1 MITCN
6 YVPDP
11 PRVTLDVTSMPAG
24 TARVEVVRIDS
35 NGAESPVRGAADVP
49 VQDTAAWTVI
59 DWDVPIGRAPVWRAT
74 YRNAAGGLLG
84 TETGSLVRDGVGPEL
99 LANGGFDDGLTGWAT
114 TGTVQQLFSGPTPP
128 HAVIRGAGSL
138 SQSVV
143 LDPGAGTTVTVSHQ
157 NDPGIGST
165 VTVTPDVGNPV
176 MAVMS
181 DSGNDWVTTTV
192 NLPAGASSAIM
203 TIAGTTGSTRVDNVT
218 ARAVYHSDGT
228 VPAPDCDLA
237 WISNPYDPD
246 SAMMVTLMAGT
257 DDETGHDMTTSLSL
271 PGRRTHLPS
280 AVVGVRGIGG
290 SRTLVVRC
298 WSLEEAQQLEDL
310 LATTTTLL
318 VRSPAIRHRTG
329 CLYVVI
335 GEAREMSHHN
345 RPATPEATTW
355 TLSADEVD
363 PGALGIL
370 VPPWTYADLWAYL
383 VAQTGKTAPTY
394 TDLQS
399 VFPLYLDVTKG
410 V

>member
-35 NGAESPVRGAADVP
+35 NGSQAPVRGAADVP
-49 VQDTAAWTVI
+49 VQDAAAWTAT
-59 DWDVPIGRAPVWRAT
+59 DWDVPVGRAPVWRAT

-84 TETGSLVRDGVGPEL
+84 TETG
-99 LANGGFDDGLTGWAT
+99 
-114 TGTVQQLFSGPTPP
+114 QL
-128 HAVIRGAGSL
+128 
-138 SQSVV
+138 
-143 LDPGAGTTVTVSHQ
+143 
-157 NDPGIGST
+157 
-165 VTVTPDVGNPV
+165 
-176 MAVMS
+176 
-181 DSGNDWVTTTV
+181 DS
-192 NLPAGASSAIM
+192 P
-203 TIAGTTGSTRVDNVT
+203 
-218 ARAVYHSDGT
+218 

-237 WISNPYDPD
+237 WISNPYDPS
-246 SAMMVTLMAGT
+246 SAMLVTLMAGT
-257 DDETGHDMTTSLSL
+257 DDETGHDMEASLSL

-298 WSLEEAQQLEDL
+298 WTLEEAQQLEDL

-363 PGALGIL
+363 PGQLGIL
-370 VPPWTYADLWAYL
+370 VPPWTYADLAAYL
-383 VAQTGKTAPTY
+383 QAQTGTTSPTY
-394 TDLQS
+394 SDLRS

>member
-6 YVPDP
+6 YIPDP

-24 TARVEVVRIDS
+24 TATVEVVRIDS
-35 NGAESPVRGAADVP
+35 NGAEAPVRGASDVP
-49 VQDTAAWTVI
+49 VQDTAAWTAT
-59 DWDVPIGRAPVWRAT
+59 DWEVPVGRKPVWRAS

-114 TGTVQQLFSGPTPP
+114 TGTVQQLSSGPTPP
-128 HAVIRGAGSL
+128 HAVISGAGSL

-165 VTVTPDVGNPV
+165 VKVTPDVGNPV
-176 MAVMS
+176 TAVMP

-192 NLPAGASSAIM
+192 NLPAGASSATV

-218 ARAVYHSDGT
+218 ARTVDHSDGT
-228 VPAPDCDLA
+228 VPATDCDLA

-246 SAMMVTLMAGT
+246 SAMLVTLMAGS
-257 DDETGHDMTTSLSL
+257 DDDTSHDMDVSLSL

-280 AVVGVRGIGG
+280 AVVGVRGLGG

-298 WSLEEAQQLEDL
+298 WTQDEAQRLEDL

-318 VRSPAIRHRTG
+318 VRSPVIRHRTG

-363 PGALGIL
+363 PGRLGIL
-370 VPPWTYADLWAYL
+370 VPPWTYQKSAAY
-383 VAQTGKTAPTY
+383 VAAQTGHNPPTY
-394 TDLQS
+394 ADRAA
-399 VFPLYLDVTKG
+399 VFPLHIDATRG